1 MLFHILEP
9 IMEGLLEPFLSKAFR
24 LLHSKDK
31 DSGDQLKQMLDE
43 AIRQRNE
50 SQCQDS
56 KLPKALTLIKK
67 VIRCRINREILQ
79 NIEFF

>member
-1 MLFHILEP
+1 
-9 IMEGLLEPFLSKAFR
+9 MENLLEPYMIKAFR

-50 SQCQDS
+50 SQSQDN
-56 KLPKALTLIKK
+56 KLPKALTTIKK
-67 VIRCRINREILQ
+67 V
-79 NIEFF
+79 F